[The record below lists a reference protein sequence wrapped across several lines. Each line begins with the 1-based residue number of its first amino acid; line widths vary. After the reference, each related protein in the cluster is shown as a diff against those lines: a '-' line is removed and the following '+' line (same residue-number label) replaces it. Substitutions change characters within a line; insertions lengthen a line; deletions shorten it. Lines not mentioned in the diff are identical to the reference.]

1 MTGIR
6 TKSRYLHLSPSDIN
20 TNIPLIAI
28 VFIFKSFCMTP
39 PREVLNLN
47 YTSCTPKIHCSQ
59 YWRGSAR
66 KHFMLCFRYFDL
78 KLDF

>member
-28 VFIFKSFCMTP
+28 
-39 PREVLNLN
+39 
-47 YTSCTPKIHCSQ
+47 
-59 YWRGSAR
+59 G
-66 KHFMLCFRYFDL
+66 HF
-78 KLDF
+78 